1 MSAPDRQS
9 GAVSTETTG
18 SGELTAA
25 ERRVLER
32 EGLLSPDPDWA
43 ALART
48 NHAWRRLA
56 ERSLSTAETA
66 ELLGVDVPAVR
77 RLIAERR
84 LYAFKAGGRWRLPR
98 WQFADGAPLR
108 ELEAVLR
115 ALSPGLHPLAVQ
127 GFLTSPK
134 PELELRGERVD
145 PLRWLAAGG
154 DPEPVA
160 GLTAEL

>member
-1 MSAPDRQS
+1 M
-9 GAVSTETTG
+9 
-18 SGELTAA
+18 
-25 ERRVLER
+25 
-32 EGLLSPDPDWA
+32 
-43 ALART
+43 
-48 NHAWRRLA
+48 
-56 ERSLSTAETA
+56 
-66 ELLGVDVPAVR
+66 PAVR
-77 RLIAERR
+77 RLIAERM

-108 ELEAVLR
+108 EVEAVLR

-160 GLTAEL
+160 GLAAEL